1 MHEET
6 ETYKFDNLLDVESIS
21 PTQPEDY
28 PNPSN
33 SDKARIRMR
42 HILPYG
48 VLIEDG
54 IESLFNRNHVK
65 IQSRKA
71 ISEKSGVF
79 FDDGCPPWKYL
90 GQNTDS
96 RLRCEAVLLAWVL
109 EKPLDHYL
117 YKENDSACRQ
127 P

>member
-6 ETYKFDNLLDVESIS
+6 ETYKFDDLLDIESIS

-28 PNPSN
+28 PNPSD

-79 FDDGCPPWKYL
+79 FDDGCSPWKYL

-96 RLRCEAVLLAWVL
+96 RLRCEAVLLAWGL

-117 YKENDSACRQ
+117 YKENDGA
-127 P
+127 

>member
-1 MHEET
+1 VHEEP
-6 ETYKFDNLLDVESIS
+6 ETYKFDDLLDVESIS

-28 PNPSN
+28 PNPSD

-79 FDDGCPPWKYL
+79 FDDGCSPWKYL
-90 GQNTDS
+90 GQSTDS

-117 YKENDSACRQ
+117 YKENDSA
-127 P
+127 

>member
-1 MHEET
+1 VHEEP

-28 PNPSN
+28 PNPSD

-79 FDDGCPPWKYL
+79 FDDGCSPWKYL
-90 GQNTDS
+90 GQSTDS

-117 YKENDSACRQ
+117 YKENSSA
-127 P
+127 

>member
-1 MHEET
+1 MHEEP

-21 PTQPEDY
+21 PTQPKDY
-28 PNPSN
+28 PNPSD

-79 FDDGCPPWKYL
+79 FDDGCSPWKYL
-90 GQNTDS
+90 GQSTDS

-117 YKENDSACRQ
+117 YKENSSA
-127 P
+127 